1 MPTVPSMFRAA
12 STLVKADYYGYLN
25 ATSCLSQPSSMFSIS
40 ARRKPTR
47 DGLRNRF
54 PSHWP
59 FIS

>member
-1 MPTVPSMFRAA
+1 MPTVPSMFKAA

-25 ATSCLSQPSSMFSIS
+25 ADIMFEPTLFIS

-47 DGLRNRF
+47 DASRNRF